1 MLKIEKV
8 LSETA
13 LPLTKQ
19 QNIVNFV
26 VPLEGSHM
34 DMRNSYVQFQLD
46 VQSAQ
51 SARLSLGQDG
61 VAYHPVALVRRARL
75 VSSMKGV
82 ISETYNLNILM
93 ENLLWNGRTTSED
106 QSEALMGWGSVAGQD
121 YMHSVITDYNGEQN
135 CMVKIP
141 FEHLFPGTLGKEEE
155 FPVTELGDLTV
166 QLELEPTRNLFQQAV
181 LPRWSGASSYDRSV
195 YTGAIGATGL
205 AAPSDVITLD
215 VDAAYV
221 YYNGQ
226 IVDVS
231 YTPAVG
237 DAETVQCVITAIGP
251 ADNQITINQEI
262 PITLGTT
269 RIEVGYDNTLIHCEP
284 LAGSTGGVTPGA
296 TALTVPLD
304 GSGTAG
310 NLDPQQFTTLIP
322 DVSAGPLPLQVEIS
336 YVTYPIAGGAISDVQ
351 TVQRKVIAVTD
362 TAGQG
367 PWTVTLD
374 AALPD
379 IAEDYNMSGINIKP
393 LRVNVTDAVWQ
404 VQQAFLFP
412 YRRFGKAEKVGKRMI
427 STFTQEP
434 LPQVSDG
441 YSFSREVQVAG
452 NAFSCFL
459 LTPPASN
466 QNQLLSVSDGVET
479 YRFFLNDVALSTIPI
494 AIRNSEHLD
503 MLMRVFN
510 NSDFPLRNLSLTKD
524 SPWYIPT
531 APAGQEGKYVPAT
544 LVAKMKPKM
553 ILDEENVEAG
563 AERKN
568 LRVEM
573 QGTGMATAKTIYFFK
588 QEWKMI

>member
-13 LPLTKQ
+13 LPLTAQ

-46 VQSAQ
+46 VASAQ
-51 SARLSLGQDG
+51 SARLSFGQDG
-61 VAYHPVALVRRARL
+61 IAYHPVCMIRRARL

-82 ISETYNLNILM
+82 ISETYNLNILA
-93 ENLLWNGRTTSED
+93 ENLLWNGRTTAED
-106 QSEALMGWGSVAGQD
+106 QADALMGWGAVAGQD

-141 FEHLFPGTLGKEEE
+141 FEHLFCGSLGKEEE

-166 QLELEPTRNLFQQAV
+166 QLELEPSRQLFQQAV
-181 LPRWSGASSYDRSV
+181 LPRWTGVSSYDYSI
-195 YTGAIGATGL
+195 YTGSRAAANLGATGNVL
-205 AAPSDVITLD
+205 TFSSAADYS
-215 VDAAYV
+215 

-226 IVDVS
+226 RVTVS
-231 YTPAVG
+231 YTPTGGSATEA
-237 DAETVQCVITAIGP
+237 DCVITAVDGE
-251 ADNQITINQEI
+251 D
-262 PITLGTT
+262 ITLNQTIPGSTGI
-269 RIEVGYDNTLIHCEP
+269 RVAYDNTLIHCEP
-284 LAGSTGGVTPGA
+284 LAGAAGAVTAGA
-296 TALTVPLD
+296 TALVVAYD
-304 GSGTAG
+304 ESQVAG

-322 DVSAGPLPLQVEIS
+322 DVTAGPLPLQVEIS
-336 YVTYPIAGGAISDVQ
+336 YCLYPIAGGAISGATSVK
-351 TVQRKVIAVTD
+351 TKI
-362 TAGQG
+362 TAFEATGGEG
-367 PWTVTLD
+367 PWTLFISP
-374 AALPD
+374 ALPD
-379 IAEDYNMSGINIKP
+379 IPADFNMSGINIKP

-412 YRRFGKAEKVGKRMI
+412 YRKLGKAEKVGKRMI

-441 YSFSREVQVAG
+441 YSFSREVQVDG

-459 LTPPASN
+459 MTPPVSN
-466 QNQLLSVSDGVET
+466 SSQILSVADGVKD
-479 YRFFLNDVALSTIPI
+479 YRFFLNDVALSTVPI
-494 AIRNSEHLD
+494 VIGGTTHLD

-510 NSDFPLRNLSLTKD
+510 NSDFPLRNLSFVKD
-524 SPWYIPT
+524 SPWFVPEY
-531 APAGQEGKYVPAT
+531 APAT

-553 ILDEENVEAG
+553 IMEEPNVEAG
-563 AERKN
+563 ADRKN

-573 QGTGMATAKTIYFFK
+573 NGENMAAAKTIYFFK
-588 QEWKMI
+588 EQWKMI